1 MSSNKK
7 LSSTNIKNSSNH
19 ISSTKLE
26 VSHYEGVFPPKEV
39 VEVYENL
46 QPGSVDRILKLIE
59 NQVNSR
65 IENEKNLIEVS
76 KYTAKAEVFY
86 NTLGLIIISIII
98 LLILVFGFILAYYR
112 GQYILLTTGVLA
124 TILGAFVKIFSKN
137 K

>member
-1 MSSNKK
+1 MK
-7 LSSTNIKNSSNH
+7 
-19 ISSTKLE
+19 E
-26 VSHYEGVFPPKEV
+26 VFPPKEV

-86 NTLGLIIISIII
+86 NMLGLIIISIII
-98 LLILVFGFILAYYR
+98 LLILVYGFILAYYR